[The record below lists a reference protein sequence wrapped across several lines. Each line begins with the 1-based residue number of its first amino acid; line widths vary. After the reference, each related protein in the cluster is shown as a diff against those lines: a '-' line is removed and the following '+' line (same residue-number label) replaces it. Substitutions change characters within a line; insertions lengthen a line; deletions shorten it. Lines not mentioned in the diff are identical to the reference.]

1 MLMFALVFGCA
12 GAACDPARES
22 VRSAAQPVVAEV
34 QDASAARPSRLK
46 TAPRRGRLIG
56 GERVSRVPQ
65 WPPDAQID
73 REVLGRAPT
82 ALITAVSRSPVP
94 VLVPGD
100 PSWLARARLFVADD
114 PGTYGYA
121 FAGTLV
127 TADGERHLSM
137 MASRF
142 ATLVPHIGQVRGSPV
157 RSGEGFFSVNEGVRT
172 ASWIEHGVAYT
183 LDLEC
188 FDPEA
193 ANCDDAALR
202 ELVAGLVYVGGA
214 AATGGAS

>member
-94 VLVPGD
+94 VLVPGC
-100 PSWLARARLFVADD
+100 ARPR
-114 PGTYGYA
+114 
-121 FAGTLV
+121 
-127 TADGERHLSM
+127 
-137 MASRF
+137 
-142 ATLVPHIGQVRGSPV
+142 
-157 RSGEGFFSVNEGVRT
+157 
-172 ASWIEHGVAYT
+172 
-183 LDLEC
+183 
-188 FDPEA
+188 
-193 ANCDDAALR
+193 
-202 ELVAGLVYVGGA
+202 
-214 AATGGAS
+214 